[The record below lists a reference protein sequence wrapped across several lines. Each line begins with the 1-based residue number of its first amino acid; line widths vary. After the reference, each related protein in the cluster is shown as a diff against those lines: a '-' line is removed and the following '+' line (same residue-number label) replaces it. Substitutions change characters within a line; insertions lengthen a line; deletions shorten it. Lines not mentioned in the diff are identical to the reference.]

1 MAILIFRIMD
11 EDSKTQLITGIL
23 ISLDILLVTLP
34 IALVIDR
41 MYKARPELFYR
52 EPNGNQRF
60 KSPHD
65 RFESDEKRSG
75 STYDGVESDSYRYN
89 PNKDKDKKSFTD
101 FCLEEK
107 TTCFICKL
115 KIDKNEKLYRYP
127 ECKSPFHIGHLSE
140 WFNENTDCPVCNIE
154 LTL

>member
-23 ISLDILLVTLP
+23 ISLGILLVTLP

-52 EPNGNQRF
+52 EPNGNLRF

-65 RFESDEKRSG
+65 RFESDKKRSV
-75 STYDGVESDSYRYN
+75 SPYESVKSDSYQYK
-89 PNKDKDKKSFTD
+89 PNQGRGRKPFTD

-107 TTCFICKL
+107 TTCLICKL
-115 KIDKNEKLYRYP
+115 EIEKNEKIYRCP
-127 ECKSPFHIGHLSE
+127 ECKSPFHMDHLSE
-140 WFNENTDCPVCNIE
+140 WLNENADCPVCNIE